1 MGPLP
6 GFVPMRRLGPVVT
19 ARPIGG
25 PAPATITDLGLVLGD
40 IELF

>member
-1 MGPLP
+1 LP

-19 ARPIGG
+19 ARPIAG
-25 PAPATITDLGLVLGD
+25 PAPATIADLGLVLGD